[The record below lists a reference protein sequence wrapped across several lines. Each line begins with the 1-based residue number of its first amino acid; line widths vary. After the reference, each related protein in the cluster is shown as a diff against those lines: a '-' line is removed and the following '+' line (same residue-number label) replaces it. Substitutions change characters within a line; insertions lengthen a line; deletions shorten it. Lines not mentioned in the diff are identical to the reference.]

1 MAIMYGVAT
10 VDEEGNETDDF
21 QKVTTL
27 RRTARKADVTWGTGD
42 NASKVYITVLDEKV
56 ELKDP
61 KFYDEMGK
69 EVASATSES
78 EYAYVVGNI
87 GIVGREIVISAGK
100 FPGTYYVTGDTYA
113 RSETTGKDEAFQF
126 IIPKAKM
133 LSEVTLTMEAEG
145 DPATFNMS
153 MKVLRPAN
161 GQMMKLV
168 KYDVAA
174 G

>member
-1 MAIMYGVAT
+1 M
-10 VDEEGNETDDF
+10 ETYRS
-21 QKVTTL
+21 L
-27 RRTARKADVTWGTGD
+27 RND
-42 NASKVYITVLDEKV
+42 NK
-56 ELKDP
+56 
-61 KFYDEMGK
+61 M
-69 EVASATSES
+69 
-78 EYAYVVGNI
+78 
-87 GIVGREIVISAGK
+87 
-100 FPGTYYVTGDTYA
+100 TYA